1 MDSHSCISQ
10 VGNRGNNGGG
20 NGNGGVNRNGGGQG
34 RANTDDGSDGWW
46 NRGRNLQNVV
56 KKVLVLRVVAQDA
69 STTADETELADDI
82 FGASGDAVNLQSQY
96 KACSYDQLQFNA
108 VTSNTA
114 VGSDG
119 VYTVYLPTTA
129 ITGASDS
136 DIRTA
141 AVDEA
146 TANLGTL
153 TNVADHVMVC
163 LPPGT
168 TGGWIAY
175 AYINHWLS
183 VYNDNWCRYP
193 SGQMHEIGKF

>member
-1 MDSHSCISQ
+1 MDSHSFISQ
-10 VGNRGNNGGG
+10 VGNLKNNDGGNANRENG
-20 NGNGGVNRNGGGQG
+20 NGNGG
-34 RANTDDGSDGWW
+34 

-56 KKVLVLRVVAQDA
+56 TNVLVLRVVAQDT
-69 STTADETELADDI
+69 STTATETQLADDI
-82 FGASGDAVNLQSQY
+82 FGASGDVVNLQSQY

-108 VTSNTA
+108 VISNTE

-119 VYTVYLPTTA
+119 VYTVFLPATA

-136 DIRTA
+136 AIRIA

-175 AYINHWLS
+175 AFINHWLS
-183 VYNDNWCRYP
+183 VYNDIWCGYP
-193 SGQMHEIGKF
+193 SAQIHEIGKS

>member
-1 MDSHSCISQ
+1 MDSHSFISQ
-10 VGNRGNNGGG
+10 VGYRGNNGGG
-20 NGNGGVNRNGGGQG
+20 NGSGGSNGNGG
-34 RANTDDGSDGWW
+34 

-56 KKVLVLRVVAQDA
+56 KKVLVLRVIAQDA
-69 STTADETELADDI
+69 RTTATETELADDI

-129 ITGASDS
+129 IIGNSDQT
-136 DIRTA
+136 ILWK
-141 AVDEA
+141 AVNVA
-146 TANLGTL
+146 WTQLGTL
-153 TNVADHVMVC
+153 TDIADHVMVC

-168 TGGWIAY
+168 NGGWIAY

-183 VYNDNWCRYP
+183 AYNDDWCGYP
-193 SGQMHEIGKF
+193 SAQIHEIGKF